1 MDAGEYQSLEFLDEM
16 PTTQNIAPRKVP
28 PVAIIISHQN
38 LGGDV
43 SSISRLKALKWL
55 DLSNNDFHGLIPPTF
70 GNLFYLKYLDLSSN
84 KFKGSIPPEL
94 GALRS
99 LKTLNLS
106 NNLLVGEIPK
116 ELQGLESLHDF
127 QIFNNHLMEGYWTNL
142 RVFAA
147 YENNFDGRVPSKLGF
162 IYELK
167 TLNLH
172 SNHLEGPIP
181 GRIFTSGKLEV
192 LILTQNNLSCDLRL
206 NWELSNPF

>member
-1 MDAGEYQSLEFLDEM
+1 MKKLKKNKDAYNPQKSLEFLDEM

-38 LGGDV
+38 LGGA
-43 SSISRLKALKWL
+43 S
-55 DLSNNDFHGLIPPTF
+55 
-70 GNLFYLKYLDLSSN
+70 
-84 KFKGSIPPEL
+84 
-94 GALRS
+94 
-99 LKTLNLS
+99 TLNLS

-142 RVFAA
+142 RVFAT
-147 YENNFDGRVPSKLGF
+147 YENNFDGRVPGKLGF

-192 LILTQNNLSCDLRL
+192 LILTQNNLSCDLPVEIGNCQTLFSVRIGNNNL
-206 NWELSNPF
+206 EGNILKSKIIIKLSVHLTRQSCPLGKSYL